1 VAEWKGRDPIARFE
15 ARLREDGIVTDAD
28 VTAIRAAVQRELE
41 DAVAFAEAS
50 PFPEAKDLLVDMFA
64 T

>member
-1 VAEWKGRDPIARFE
+1 
-15 ARLREDGIVTDAD
+15 VTDSD

-41 DAVAFAEAS
+41 EAVAYAEAS